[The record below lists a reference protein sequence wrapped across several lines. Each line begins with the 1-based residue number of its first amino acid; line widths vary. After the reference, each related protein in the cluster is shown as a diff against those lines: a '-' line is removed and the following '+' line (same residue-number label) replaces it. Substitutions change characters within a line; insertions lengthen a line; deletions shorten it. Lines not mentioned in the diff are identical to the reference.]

1 MALFRGLFN
10 FFLDDSKLD
19 EKIGMTEKQKR
30 LVQNTWAIARK
41 DEVSAGVAVMNAFFK
56 QYPEYQ
62 QQFKSFKDIPFEE
75 LPKNKRFQ
83 AHCASI
89 ISTISKL
96 IEQMYDP
103 ELMQAS
109 LINLIEKHKNRGQ
122 TLEQF
127 ENLKQLLLVLF
138 PSLFGKQY
146 TPEAQEAWK
155 KMLDLIFT
163 TINDIYKS

>member
-10 FFLDDSKLD
+10 FFLDDSKVD

-41 DEVSAGVAVMNAFFK
+41 DEVSAGLAVMIAFFK

-62 QQFKSFKDIPFEE
+62 KQFKPFKDIPIDE

-83 AHCASI
+83 AHSASI
-89 ISTISKL
+89 ISTFSKL

-103 ELMQAS
+103 ELMHAS

-122 TLEQF
+122 TQEQF
-127 ENLKQLLLVLF
+127 ENLKQLML
-138 PSLFGKQY
+138 SLFRRHRRLGKRC
-146 TPEAQEAWK
+146 
-155 KMLDLIFT
+155 
-163 TINDIYKS
+163 